1 MTAKT
6 TKMDVPDIGNL
17 LGKITKKQESG
28 ELGKTDRQ
36 KVVPVNEPEQQIVKT
51 ESQPDSTT
59 ATQEIVKSF
68 PQENNLTPQ
77 PPVTPKIGRPTAKR
91 RDIEYVRLGAVIPK
105 SIRQKM
111 VDALNYEV
119 FHMENGQPIRT
130 VDEIVTF
137 ALWQLLNSKVIKK

>member
-6 TKMDVPDIGNL
+6 TKMDVPDIGKL

-36 KVVPVNEPEQQIVKT
+36 KVVPVNEPEQQSVKT
-51 ESQPDSTT
+51 ERQPDSTP

-77 PPVTPKIGRPTAKR
+77 PPITPKIGRPTAKR

>member
-6 TKMDVPDIGNL
+6 TKMDVPDIGRL

-36 KVVPVNEPEQQIVKT
+36 KVVPVTTPEQEIIKT
-51 ESQPDSTT
+51 ESQKDDTT
-59 ATQEIVKSF
+59 ARQEIVKSF
-68 PQENNLTPQ
+68 PQENDLMQTQ
-77 PPVTPKIGRPTAKR
+77 EAPKIGRPTAKR
-91 RDIEYVRLGAVIPK
+91 KDIEYVRLGAVIPK
-105 SIRQKM
+105 SISQKM
-111 VDALNYEV
+111 KDALNYEV
-119 FHMENGQPIRT
+119 FQMENGQPIRT

>member
-28 ELGKTDRQ
+28 ELGKTERQ
-36 KVVPVNEPEQQIVKT
+36 KVVSVNEPEQEIVKT
-51 ESQPDSTT
+51 GKRTNDTT
-59 ATQEIVKSF
+59 ANQELVKLF
-68 PQENNLTPQ
+68 PQENDLTQ
-77 PPVTPKIGRPTAKR
+77 SQETPKIGRPTAKR
-91 RDIEYVRLGAVIPK
+91 KDIEYVRLGAVIPK
-105 SIRQKM
+105 TIRQKM
-111 VDALNYEV
+111 MDALNYEI
-119 FHMENGQPIRT
+119 FQMESGQPIRT

>member
-36 KVVPVNEPEQQIVKT
+36 KVVPVSEPEQEIDKT
-51 ESQPDSTT
+51 AGRSNDTP
-59 ATQEIVKSF
+59 AKQEIVKTF
-68 PQENNLTPQ
+68 PQENDLMQNQ
-77 PPVTPKIGRPTAKR
+77 ETPKIGRPTAKR
-91 RDIEYVRLGAVIPK
+91 KDIEYVRLGAVIPK
-105 SIRQKM
+105 SISQKM
-111 VDALNYEV
+111 KDALNYEV
-119 FHMENGQPIRT
+119 FQMENGQPIRT

>member
-17 LGKITKKQESG
+17 LEKITKKQESG

-36 KVVPVNEPEQQIVKT
+36 KVVPVNASEQEVIKT
-51 ESQPDSTT
+51 KSQEDCST
-59 ATQEIVKSF
+59 ARQEIVKLFS
-68 PQENNLTPQ
+68 QENNLMQ
-77 PPVTPKIGRPTAKR
+77 AQETPKIGRPTAKR
-91 RDIEYVRLGAVIPK
+91 KDIEYVRLGAVIPK
-105 SIRQKM
+105 SISQKM
-111 VDALNYEV
+111 KDALNYEV
-119 FHMENGQPIRT
+119 FQMENDQSIRT